1 MGKTMFKR
9 RLETGILC
17 FALVFS
23 FAGCAK
29 TDGSKAVNA
38 SADSSAASRTVTDM
52 MGRKVTVPGKVNHV
66 ISLSNNTSVDLYI
79 LDPDKLMGW
88 SFTPKAA
95 AKPYIDDQ
103 YFHLPVIATNTE
115 DSANFEN
122 IIKMAPDVI
131 VCSNEDEVYDP
142 DKLQAQLGI
151 PVVYVDIE
159 LNNTDKVYQ
168 FLGNVL
174 GENSRGKKLAGSTR
188 KTLDSIQKKVAAVPK
203 GKRLK
208 VYYAEGA
215 DWLQTD
221 ISGNVHTQVIDMAG
235 GINAANISEDKTGS
249 MAKVSLEQVIAWNPD
264 VILVGA
270 TAVKGGFFAKV
281 YSTPAW
287 AGINA
292 VKNKRIYQIPSLPF
306 NWVDRPPSATRV
318 LGVEWLANLL
328 YPDTIKLDM
337 KSETESYFNLFLHRS
352 ITGSQADDILNGVS
366 SSSSDSSSSSSSK

>member
-1 MGKTMFKR
+1 
-9 RLETGILC
+9 
-17 FALVFS
+17 
-23 FAGCAK
+23 
-29 TDGSKAVNA
+29 
-38 SADSSAASRTVTDM
+38 
-52 MGRKVTVPGKVNHV
+52 MGRKVTIPEKVNNV

-88 SFTPKAA
+88 TFTPKAD
-95 AKPYIDDQ
+95 AKSYIDDK
-103 YFHLPVIATNTE
+103 YFNLPVIATNSE

-151 PVVYVDIE
+151 PVVYVDTE
-159 LNNTDKVYQ
+159 LNNTDKVYR

-174 GENSRGKKLAGSTR
+174 GESSKGNKLADETR
-188 KTLDSIQKKVAAVPK
+188 KTLDSVKEKVATVPSD
-203 GKRLK
+203 KRLK

-235 GINAANISEDKTGS
+235 GVNVANISEDKTGS
-249 MAKVSLEQVIAWNPD
+249 MAKVSLEQVIEWNPD

-270 TAVKGGFFAKV
+270 TAVKGGFYDKV
-281 YSTPAW
+281 YSTSAW
-287 AGINA
+287 AGISA

-306 NWVDRPPSATRV
+306 NWVDRPPSATRI

-328 YPDTIKLDM
+328 YPNTMKLDM
-337 KSETESYFNLFLHRS
+337 KSETEDYFNLFLHCS
-352 ITGSQADDILNGVS
+352 ITTNQAEDILNNA
-366 SSSSDSSSSSSSK
+366 SDSSSLSK